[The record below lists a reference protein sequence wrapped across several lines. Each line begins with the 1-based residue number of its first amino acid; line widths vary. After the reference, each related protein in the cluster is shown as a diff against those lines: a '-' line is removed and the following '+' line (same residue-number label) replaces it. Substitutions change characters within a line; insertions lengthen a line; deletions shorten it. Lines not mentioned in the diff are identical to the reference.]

1 LCFKNIDKKM
11 TAIITGDII
20 ASRKLA
26 NQEQWLTPLKKLLST
41 WGTRLKD
48 WEIDRGDFFF

>member
-1 LCFKNIDKKM
+1 M